1 MTSAAFAFFVAPVA
15 LTTEDATLRSAI
27 TPCPLFPVQEEVG
40 VRLEQTEIRHLT
52 SQLGWTNPVGLF
64 GYSRNGYYK
73 DLWLYFNRADTTSTV
88 NEMADRAFRM
98 YGLGGAQVFQKPTF
112 KPIRGVVIIMRL
124 EPDPNFCP
132 PPPFKYQPALA
143 LEDVYDTLVFFRDV
157 KKSAH
162 TIAKK
167 RDAQRLMQSQSMRNA
182 PPGATYFGAA
192 GTRSA
197 AGVKR
202 DMEQCA
208 HCRKTK
214 AIAGTLKWCPC
225 HLVKYCCEGCQK
237 SDRKQHKKECQKV
250 MKTKP
255 KKKKK
260 L

>member
-15 LTTEDATLRSAI
+15 LMTEDATLRSAI

-52 SQLGWTNPVGLF
+52 SQLGWTNPVGLL

-112 KPIRGVVIIMRL
+112 KPIRGVVIVMRL

-143 LEDVYDTLVFFRDV
+143 LEDVYDTLGKLPEVFADPSGPVAWDLANPRFPV
-157 KKSAH
+157 KKGG
-162 TIAKK
+162 IWAKFE
-167 RDAQRLMQSQSMRNA
+167 AQPASEDQFGRAMTALDIDSLH
-182 PPGATYFGAA
+182 PP
-192 GTRSA
+192 
-197 AGVKR
+197 
-202 DMEQCA
+202 
-208 HCRKTK
+208 
-214 AIAGTLKWCPC
+214 L
-225 HLVKYCCEGCQK
+225 
-237 SDRKQHKKECQKV
+237 
-250 MKTKP
+250 
-255 KKKKK
+255 
-260 L
+260 